1 MSPAKLSAGRDR
13 VKGVDL
19 FLLENDICIYDG
31 VCCARLMF
39 QSEKHHNGSPSNRN
53 TRINP
58 SLLGCTKQNI
68 ACTMKV
74 KLFCGEFTVIG
85 SDARV
90 SEMKLSSTTSF
101 NIRILSDRSFLR
113 KSALKK
119 YACNRNFS
127 VVRILE
133 ELDCNPLDTSS

>member
-1 MSPAKLSAGRDR
+1 
-13 VKGVDL
+13 
-19 FLLENDICIYDG
+19 
-31 VCCARLMF
+31 
-39 QSEKHHNGSPSNRN
+39 
-53 TRINP
+53 
-58 SLLGCTKQNI
+58 
-68 ACTMKV
+68 MKV

-90 SEMKLSSTTSF
+90 SEMKLSSITF

-133 ELDCNPLDTSS
+133 ELDCNPRKHL